1 MNPQGDVFRV
11 LAGSVPSLSAGRM
24 VAGPLWSYSLP
35 MTQAHSD
42 TALLLIDVQ
51 RSFEAR
57 DYWDPELL
65 PAFRNPLLAL
75 IDGCKA
81 KGLPVV
87 RILHVDEDGP
97 FSLDSGLVKPMAWLP
112 EVHDVE
118 FTKNVHNAFTG
129 TGLDY
134 WLRTRGV
141 RRVIVTGIRTEQCC
155 ETTARVASDLGY
167 QVDFV
172 TEATLTFP
180 MKHPNGRTF
189 SAADL
194 KERTELVLG
203 GRFATIKTV
212 AQVLADL

>member
-1 MNPQGDVFRV
+1 
-11 LAGSVPSLSAGRM
+11 
-24 VAGPLWSYSLP
+24 
-35 MTQAHSD
+35 MTHATPD

-57 DYWDPELL
+57 DYWDPEAL

-75 IDGCKA
+75 IEGCKA

-87 RILHVDEDGP
+87 RILHVDDDGP
-97 FSLDSGLVKPMAWLP
+97 FSLASGLVKPMSWLP

-118 FTKNVHNAFTG
+118 FIKNVHNAFTG

-155 ETTARVASDLGY
+155 ETTTRVASDLGY

-180 MKHPNGRTF
+180 MKHPNGRSF

-194 KERTELVLG
+194 KERTELVLA
-203 GRFATIKTV
+203 GRFASIKTV
-212 AQVLADL
+212 EQCLAGL